1 MMRKYFFLILFS
13 FWFVSFLAQN
23 SNWSV
28 NASNYQ
34 YSMTFTASLNTNG
47 ATLSSSGDKVAA
59 FVNGEVRG
67 VANVVYEAAYNKYV
81 AYLSVYANTNGE
93 TISFK
98 MYDSD
103 TDAIV
108 TSLETYN
115 FSIDDSVGGVF
126 QSYSIAN
133 PALSNDAVLNSFSFK
148 GITPVSASILNNR
161 IDIVLPSGTD
171 STNLIAEYSIST
183 GANFF
188 VDFTNQISGET
199 SQNFTNTVSYKLM
212 SENEA
217 TLIDYDVH
225 VAVEVLDTERPELI
239 LSSAVNSFVKQAPVV
254 INVQTNVA
262 ISGFTTE
269 DILLSNAVVSVMN
282 KVDELNYILQII
294 PIQQGLFSI
303 EIPENSVFN
312 TENEGNS
319 VSNKLSFTYDL
330 IRPNVLSIQRKNPT
344 EEITKSNIL
353 VFTVYF
359 SEAVETVFSTD
370 FESVSNATFTVVKE
384 NNSTYSVSVNNLES
398 YFGAVS
404 LNLKSTN
411 TIQDKA
417 GNLILNSVINVH
429 QN

>member
-1 MMRKYFFLILFS
+1 MKNYFF
-13 FWFVSFLAQN
+13 FLALLLIALKVKAQD

-28 NASNYQ
+28 NAADYQ
-34 YSMTFTASLNTNG
+34 YNMTFTAFLSING
-47 ATLSSSGDKVAA
+47 TTLSSSEDKVAA

-67 VANVVYEAAYNKYV
+67 VANVVYVSAYNKYV

-108 TSLETYN
+108 ASAETYN
-115 FSIDDSVGGVF
+115 FSIDATVGGVF

-133 PALSNDAVLNSFSFK
+133 PALTKDAVLNSFSFK
-148 GITPVSASILNNR
+148 GITAVSASILNNR
-161 IDIVLPSGTD
+161 IDIVLPFGTD

-199 SQNFTNTVSYKLM
+199 SQNFTNTVFYKLM

-225 VAVEVLDTERPELI
+225 VALELANTDPPELI
-239 LSSAVNSFVKQAPVV
+239 LSSDVNSFVKQAPVV

-330 IRPNVLSIQRKNPT
+330 IRPNVVSIQRKNPT
-344 EEITKSNIL
+344 DEITKSNTL

-384 NNSTYSVSVNNLES
+384 SNSTYSVSVSNLES

-404 LNLKSTN
+404 LSLKSTN

>member
-1 MMRKYFFLILFS
+1 MQS
-13 FWFVSFLAQN
+13 QESD
-23 SNWSV
+23 WSV

-34 YSMTFTASLNTNG
+34 YSMTFTASLNANG
-47 ATLSSSGDKVAA
+47 VTLSFSEDKVAA

-67 VANVVYEAAYNKYV
+67 VANVVYEAIYNKYV
-81 AYLSVYANTNGE
+81 VYLSVYANTSGE

-98 MYDSD
+98 MYDSN

-108 TSLETYN
+108 TSAETYD

-126 QSYSIAN
+126 QSFSIAN
-133 PALSNDAVLNSFSFK
+133 PALSNAAVLNSFSFK
-148 GITPVSASILNNR
+148 GITPVSETIQNNR
-161 IDIVLPSGTD
+161 IDIVLPSGAD
-171 STNLIAEYSIST
+171 ITNLITEYSISD
-183 GANFF
+183 GATFF
-188 VDFTNQISGET
+188 VDFTKQISGVT

-239 LSSAVNSFVKQAPVV
+239 LSSAVNSFVKQAPVS
-254 INVQTNVA
+254 INLETNIA
-262 ISGFTTE
+262 ILGFTTE
-269 DILLSNAVVSVMN
+269 DILLSNAVVSAMN
-282 KVDELNYILQII
+282 KVDEFNYILQII

-330 IRPNVLSIQRKNPT
+330 IRPCVLSIERKNPT
-344 EEITKSNIL
+344 DEITKSNTL

>member
-1 MMRKYFFLILFS
+1 MQS
-13 FWFVSFLAQN
+13 QE

-34 YSMTFTASLNTNG
+34 YSMTFTASLNANG
-47 ATLSSSGDKVAA
+47 VTLSSSEDKVAA

-67 VANVVYEAAYNKYV
+67 VANVVYEATYNKYV
-81 AYLSVYANTNGE
+81 VYLSVYANTNGE

-98 MYDSD
+98 MYDSNN
-103 TDAIV
+103 DAVV
-108 TSLETYN
+108 TSLETHD

-126 QSYSIAN
+126 KSFSIAN
-133 PALSNDAVLNSFSFK
+133 PALNNAAVLNSFSFK
-148 GITPVSASILNNR
+148 GITPISETIQNNR
-161 IDIVLPSGTD
+161 IDFVLPSGTD
-171 STNLIAEYSIST
+171 ITNLITEYSISD
-183 GANFF
+183 GATFF
-188 VDFTNQISGET
+188 VDFTKQISGVT

-225 VAVEVLDTERPELI
+225 VAVEVIDTERPELI
-239 LSSAVNSFVKQAPVV
+239 LSSAVNSFVKQAPVS
-254 INVQTNVA
+254 INMQTNIA

-269 DILLSNAVVSVMN
+269 DILLSNAVVSAMN
-282 KVDELNYILQII
+282 KVDEFNYVLQII

-303 EIPENSVFN
+303 EIPENSIFS

-319 VSNKLSFTYDL
+319 VSNKLTFTYDL
-330 IRPNVLSIQRKNPT
+330 IRPYVVSIQRKNPT
-344 EEITKSNIL
+344 DEITKSNTL

>member
-1 MMRKYFFLILFS
+1 MKNYFF
-13 FWFVSFLAQN
+13 FLALLLIALKVNAQD

-28 NASNYQ
+28 NAADYQ
-34 YSMTFTASLNTNG
+34 YNMTFTTFLSVNG
-47 ATLSSSGDKVAA
+47 TTLSSSEDKVAA

-67 VANVVYEAAYNKYV
+67 VANVVYVSAYNKYV

-108 TSLETYN
+108 ASAETYN
-115 FSIDDSVGGVF
+115 FSIDATVGGVF

-133 PALSNDAVLNSFSFK
+133 PALSKDAVLNSFSFK
-148 GITPVSASILNNR
+148 GITAVSASILNNR
-161 IDIVLPSGTD
+161 IDIVLPFGTA
-171 STNLIAEYSIST
+171 STNLIAEYSISA
-183 GANFF
+183 GATFF

-225 VAVEVLDTERPELI
+225 VALELANTDPPQLN
-239 LSSAVNSFVKQAPVV
+239 LSSDVNAFVKQAPVV

-269 DILLSNAVVSVMN
+269 DILLSNAAVSAMN
-282 KVDELNYILQII
+282 KVDELNYVLQII
-294 PIQQGLFSI
+294 PIQQGVFSI
-303 EIPENSVFN
+303 EIPENTVLN
-312 TENEGNS
+312 TDSEGNET
-319 VSNKLSFTYDL
+319 SNKLIFTYDL
-330 IRPNVLSIQRKNPT
+330 VRPYVAAIKRSNPV
-344 EEITKSNIL
+344 EEITKDNTL
-353 VFTVYF
+353 AFMVTFN
-359 SEAVETVFSTD
+359 EDVENVSSSD
-370 FESVSNATFTVVKE
+370 FMSVSDATFTVAKE
-384 NNSTYSVSVNNLES
+384 NDSTYLITVMGIEDF
-398 YFGAVS
+398 YGAVY
-404 LNLKSTN
+404 LNIKPVN

-417 GNLILNSVINVH
+417 GNLLMNAVINVN

>member
-1 MMRKYFFLILFS
+1 MQS
-13 FWFVSFLAQN
+13 QESG
-23 SNWSV
+23 WSV

-34 YSMTFTASLNTNG
+34 YSMTFTASLNANG
-47 ATLSSSGDKVAA
+47 VTLSFSEDKVAA

-67 VANVVYEAAYNKYV
+67 VANVVYEAIYNKYV
-81 AYLSVYANTNGE
+81 VYLSVYANTSGE

-98 MYDSD
+98 MYDSN

-108 TSLETYN
+108 TSAETYD

-126 QSYSIAN
+126 QSFSIAN
-133 PALSNDAVLNSFSFK
+133 PALSNAAVLNSFSFK
-148 GITPVSASILNNR
+148 GITPVSETIQNNR
-161 IDIVLPSGTD
+161 IDIVLPSGAD
-171 STNLIAEYSIST
+171 ITNLITEYSISD
-183 GANFF
+183 GATFF
-188 VDFTNQISGET
+188 VDFTKQISGVT

-225 VAVEVLDTERPELI
+225 VAVEVIDTERPELI
-239 LSSAVNSFVKQAPVV
+239 LSSAVNSFVKQAPVS
-254 INVQTNVA
+254 INMQTNIA

-269 DILLSNAVVSVMN
+269 DILLSNAVVSAMN
-282 KVDELNYILQII
+282 KVDEFNYVLQII

-303 EIPENSVFN
+303 EIPENSIFN

-319 VSNKLSFTYDL
+319 VSNKLTFTYDL
-330 IRPNVLSIQRKNPT
+330 IRPYVLSIQRKSPT
-344 EEITKSNIL
+344 DEITKSNTL

>member
-1 MMRKYFFLILFS
+1 
-13 FWFVSFLAQN
+13 
-23 SNWSV
+23 
-28 NASNYQ
+28 
-34 YSMTFTASLNTNG
+34 
-47 ATLSSSGDKVAA
+47 
-59 FVNGEVRG
+59 
-67 VANVVYEAAYNKYV
+67 
-81 AYLSVYANTNGE
+81 
-93 TISFK
+93 
-98 MYDSD
+98 
-103 TDAIV
+103 
-108 TSLETYN
+108 
-115 FSIDDSVGGVF
+115 
-126 QSYSIAN
+126 
-133 PALSNDAVLNSFSFK
+133 
-148 GITPVSASILNNR
+148 
-161 IDIVLPSGTD
+161 
-171 STNLIAEYSIST
+171 
-183 GANFF
+183 
-188 VDFTNQISGET
+188 
-199 SQNFTNTVSYKLM
+199 M

-239 LSSAVNSFVKQAPVV
+239 LSSAVNSFVKQAPVS
-254 INVQTNVA
+254 INLQSNVA
-262 ISGFTTE
+262 ISGFTAE
-269 DILLSNAVVSVMN
+269 DILLSNAVVSAMN

-303 EIPENSVFN
+303 EIPENSIFS

-319 VSNKLSFTYDL
+319 VSNKLTFTYDL
-330 IRPNVLSIQRKNPT
+330 IRPYVVSIQRKNPT
-344 EEITKSNIL
+344 DEITKSNTL